1 MSEQKN
7 NIFSN
12 LRDKHGVA
20 DLLQEVSKR
29 KNALTRKKRREVQE
43 EPLEPTVSEE
53 SSESN
58 DNDTSQKSVGP
69 RWGRDFLQKF
79 NNQQQQAPQTRD
91 ESNEQRNPREFFRKF
106 NIQRI
111 QNPLVKTRQEQQSE
125 TANGENDRRQEIKER
140 LERSKQQGQEMLQK
154 FSTNFQTFSAD
165 VKTRFAVP
173 SNAEKAARVSQSL
186 CQLDKEKD
194 QSVLDKASNHSALD
208 KASNHTA
215 SSFN

>member
-29 KNALTRKKRREVQE
+29 KNALTRKKGREAQE
-43 EPLEPTVSEE
+43 EPLEPTVSEDT
-53 SSESN
+53 SESN
-58 DNDTSQKSVGP
+58 DNDTSQESVGP

-79 NNQQQQAPQTRD
+79 NNRQQQAPQTPD

-111 QNPLVKTRQEQQSE
+111 QNPLVNKPQEQQPAA
-125 TANGENDRRQEIKER
+125 ANGENDRRQEIKER

-165 VKTRFAVP
+165 VKTRFAVQ
-173 SNAEKAARVSQSL
+173 SNAEKAARVSQTL
-186 CQLDKEKD
+186 CQLDTEKD
-194 QSVLDKASNHSALD
+194 QSILDQASNHSALD
-208 KASNHTA
+208 QASNHTA